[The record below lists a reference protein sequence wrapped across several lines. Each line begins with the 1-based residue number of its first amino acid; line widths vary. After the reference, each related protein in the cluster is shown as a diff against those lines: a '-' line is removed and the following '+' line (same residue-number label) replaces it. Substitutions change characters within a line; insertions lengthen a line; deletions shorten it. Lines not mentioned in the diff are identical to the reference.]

1 MPGDVELIPEGF
13 KRCASC
19 EEHDDECNAEDA
31 DGDDVNPGR
40 DPETSGYRARV
51 EAAVEKED
59 GDLDHSTRHNVQ
71 EVEDEGYLALRDV
84 HVWMDV
90 PDVAIEVVLFGC
102 WISLLGSLL
111 NEFVCYS

>member
-19 EEHDDECNAEDA
+19 EEHDDECNAENA

-40 DPETSGYRARV
+40 DPKTSGYRARV

-59 GDLDHSTRHNVQ
+59 GDADGGGHGG
-71 EVEDEGYLALRDV
+71 VEEGGCDDAL
-84 HVWMDV
+84 WY
-90 PDVAIEVVLFGC
+90 C
-102 WISLLGSLL
+102 
-111 NEFVCYS
+111 